1 MGEVDESLKF
11 LLMAGLS
18 GDQPPCKSPP
28 RATLYDKWYSYHP
41 GYSKGFRSL
50 MTEASIT
57 QKITKVSRALC
68 QDWGQGLNVRE
79 EDSPNHFIFQVF

>member
-1 MGEVDESLKF
+1 MTSP
-11 LLMAGLS
+11 
-18 GDQPPCKSPP
+18 QCKNPP
-28 RATLYDKWYSYHP
+28 RATLYKKRYSYHP
-41 GYSKGFRSL
+41 GHSKGFRSL